1 MARHRVPLLLPLS
14 AALLLTDCSTE
25 DGADVRQ
32 WSWLDN
38 TCQRFR
44 MVLRDSGGWVSVA
57 NANSGKVLDV
67 ENCGAAAGTNV
78 RQWSWLDN
86 ACQQWRLEPTA

>member
-1 MARHRVPLLLPLS
+1 M
-14 AALLLTDCSTE
+14 
-25 DGADVRQ
+25 VRPP
-32 WSWLDN
+32 WLDN

-44 MVLRDSGGWVSVA
+44 LAVQDSGGWMSVT
-57 NANSGKVLDV
+57 NANSGKALDV
-67 ENCGAAAGTNV
+67 RDCGTAAGVNV